1 MMHITNVGRFLSCF
15 PLLCTAI
22 FCSYVGVRCSLSD
35 NLSFGSVVC
44 AHVGAR
50 RCQQPGSLDMVA
62 ALDNSFNWVNLKK
75 RHDRR
80 MQGCHEAGHVARIKH
95 DFEKLQIR

>member
-1 MMHITNVGRFLSCF
+1 ML
-15 PLLCTAI
+15 AD
-22 FCSYVGVRCSLSD
+22 FCLVSLWCALPYFVHVGVRCSLSD
-35 NLSFGSVVC
+35 NLSFGSFVC

-62 ALDNSFNWVNLKK
+62 ALDNSFNWVSLKK
-75 RHDRR
+75 RHDRQV
-80 MQGCHEAGHVARIKH
+80 QGCHEAGHVARIKH